1 MFDNEDADQLSSHE
15 SRLYI
20 FLQVTINIT
29 TLRLASPHP
38 PAPRTVDRD
47 LSCEM
52 RRQFRTLKAA
62 L

>member
-1 MFDNEDADQLSSHE
+1 MFDNEDADQLSSHAFTFSYKLQLTSPPSTRQSPP
-15 SRLYI
+15 SR
-20 FLQVTINIT
+20 T
-29 TLRLASPHP
+29 RA
-38 PAPRTVDRD
+38 VDRD